1 MAVQDAYFDL
11 FEASG
16 MENKVGSRDAAFK
29 STLEGHFTRLVG
41 LMKAEKPVEQLQ
53 AEAVALQKI
62 WSMRP
67 RCWGWRRDRLESVH
81 LQFVDHCT

>member
-1 MAVQDAYFDL
+1 MMAVQDAYFDL

-62 WSMRP
+62 WSMQP
-67 RCWGWRRDRLESVH
+67 RCWVMAERPTGVCSFTV
-81 LQFVDHCT
+81 C